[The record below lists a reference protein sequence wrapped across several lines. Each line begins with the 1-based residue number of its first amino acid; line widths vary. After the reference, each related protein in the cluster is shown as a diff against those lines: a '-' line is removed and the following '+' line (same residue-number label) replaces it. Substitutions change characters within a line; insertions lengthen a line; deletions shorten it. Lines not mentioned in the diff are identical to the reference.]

1 VLNDHERE
9 TLREVERRL
18 LADDPAF
25 ARAFRAR
32 QTHLLHHH
40 HHRRRRRGAIV
51 AVVIAVLLAGL
62 LLALGSFGGA
72 LMCAV
77 AVWVIWAMWRHSIG
91 TGGRPS

>member
-1 VLNDHERE
+1 VLDDHERE

-32 QTHLLHHH
+32 QTHLRHPH
-40 HHRRRRRGAIV
+40 RRRRGAIV

-62 LLALGSFGGA
+62 LLAVGSFGGA
-72 LMCAV
+72 LVCAA

-91 TGGRPS
+91 TGGRLT

>member
-1 VLNDHERE
+1 MLNDHERE

-32 QTHLLHHH
+32 QTHLRHHH
-40 HHRRRRRGAIV
+40 SRRRGAIV

-72 LMCAV
+72 LICVV

-91 TGGRPS
+91 TGGRAT

>member
-9 TLREVERRL
+9 TLREVERCL

-32 QTHLLHHH
+32 QTHLRHHH
-40 HHRRRRRGAIV
+40 SRRRGAIV

-62 LLALGSFGGA
+62 LLSVGSFGGA
-72 LMCAV
+72 LVGVA

-91 TGGRPS
+91 TGGRPT